1 MRKSINSEF
10 EVRLNREKIK
20 FERERENLLK
30 TIEKEKQ
37 DKYNKDRVLEEQMK
51 ILKQMEKN
59 EN

>member
-1 MRKSINSEF
+1 M
-10 EVRLNREKIK
+10 NREKIK